1 MTSYECWNILRA
13 RWIIK
18 GTKFPISVSRCSSS
32 CTRFL
37 FTGYFPLAP
46 VYCLAWICLD
56 VLFCTASIMHLCTI
70 SVDRYL
76 SLRYP
81 MSFGRNK
88 TRRRVT
94 LKILVVWIL
103 SFALSLPLSLMYS
116 QVNVNCKLAPAYTV
130 QHSREKY
137 YVIFRYQLSKYK
149 KLWPK
154 KVPQWLSG
162 SVYTLHPCDSSSI
175 PRVSKLANRLLQ
187 FSLTTP

>member
-1 MTSYECWNILRA
+1 MFDTAYLIFVLF
-13 RWIIK
+13 
-18 GTKFPISVSRCSSS
+18 GL
-32 CTRFL
+32 FL
-37 FTGYFPLAP
+37 FSGYFPLAP

-116 QVNVNCKLAPAYTV
+116 QVRMKRRLSFFL
-130 QHSREKY
+130 HLGKGKRETRNKIDCSI
-137 YVIFRYQLSKYK
+137 IFQPYK
-149 KLWPK
+149 I
-154 KVPQWLSG
+154 
-162 SVYTLHPCDSSSI
+162 LH
-175 PRVSKLANRLLQ
+175 
-187 FSLTTP
+187 SLTITLELHAKRNTSS

>member
-1 MTSYECWNILRA
+1 MFSFGL
-13 RWIIK
+13 
-18 GTKFPISVSRCSSS
+18 
-32 CTRFL
+32 FL
-37 FTGYFPLAP
+37 FSGYFPLAP

-116 QVNVNCKLAPAYTV
+116 QVRNGKKKCSRLFFFLGQRYRYIGTTSASWGTV
-130 QHSREKY
+130 TCLRQ
-137 YVIFRYQLSKYK
+137 I
-149 KLWPK
+149 
-154 KVPQWLSG
+154 
-162 SVYTLHPCDSSSI
+162 CN
-175 PRVSKLANRLLQ
+175 PRVRVYWHCKFFKNQGECIWDNNWIKNHIIEFKKIIYA
-187 FSLTTP
+187 

>member
-1 MTSYECWNILRA
+1 MRYPTQYTLPLQHSYSSLMPSPSRAGSISAAHREKNLRNSRKKKKISSRISFLEILH
-13 RWIIK
+13 
-18 GTKFPISVSRCSSS
+18 FSSS
-32 CTRFL
+32 IFSICFGRLPRLMRFLLIAL

-116 QVNVNCKLAPAYTV
+116 QVKPYRNI
-130 QHSREKY
+130 R
-137 YVIFRYQLSKYK
+137 
-149 KLWPK
+149 
-154 KVPQWLSG
+154 
-162 SVYTLHPCDSSSI
+162 
-175 PRVSKLANRLLQ
+175 
-187 FSLTTP
+187 